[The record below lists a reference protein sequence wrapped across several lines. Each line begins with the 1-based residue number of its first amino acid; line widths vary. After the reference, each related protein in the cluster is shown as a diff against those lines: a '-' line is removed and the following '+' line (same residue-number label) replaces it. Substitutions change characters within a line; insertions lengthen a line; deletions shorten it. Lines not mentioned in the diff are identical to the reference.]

1 MISFVPP
8 VQYLERINLFLS
20 KNLHITIYKISSN
33 RESKHANNCENFPST
48 SKRAPVQ
55 FLRANRAKAK
65 FCEHLKIVR
74 DHLISLGSVA
84 FSSTYLITNLVM
96 L

>member
-1 MISFVPP
+1 MI
-8 VQYLERINLFLS
+8 LACICERASTAFYFASMS

-33 RESKHANNCENFPST
+33 RESEHASNCENFAST

-55 FLRANRAKAK
+55 FLGANRAKAK

-74 DHLISLGSVA
+74 YHLISLHIGETSQIV
-84 FSSTYLITNLVM
+84 
-96 L
+96 